1 MTELLT
7 DGSNRGV
14 LFDRFQF
21 TLFKQIVQANPPFS
35 VLQEKVITDYY
46 GIMIHTNSFMF
57 APTNK
62 KVVQFVESGMAQFLV
77 DKYRYI
83 NKFTDDEGPQVLTLD
98 HLDAGF
104 YVWLVCVVFSIF
116 AFIVEII
123 VHKIKTRHQWIK
135 FVCGPWWRER
145 VPGSA
150 MLLFN
155 FNQPLLLIAQWFP
168 KDSFECSKLIE
179 WEQAYI
185 IKVLPGFASGS
196 EWRIVLH

>member
-1 MTELLT
+1 MSLTVLCSRLQLSKFLRAQYATLYNSSVRDLQSMYKIMTELLT

-123 VHKIKTRHQWIK
+123 VHKIKTRHQ
-135 FVCGPWWRER
+135 
-145 VPGSA
+145 
-150 MLLFN
+150 
-155 FNQPLLLIAQWFP
+155 
-168 KDSFECSKLIE
+168 
-179 WEQAYI
+179 
-185 IKVLPGFASGS
+185 
-196 EWRIVLH
+196 